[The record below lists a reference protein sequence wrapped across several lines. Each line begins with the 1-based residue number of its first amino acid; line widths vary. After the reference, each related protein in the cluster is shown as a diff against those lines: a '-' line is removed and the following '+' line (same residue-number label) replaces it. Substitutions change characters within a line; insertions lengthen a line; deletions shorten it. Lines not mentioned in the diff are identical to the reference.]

1 MDKIREC
8 ATWLWLHNPEFRR
21 WRIAVIES
29 AMRHWWTEWQKHPD
43 FEGHPYND
51 EPHNPIIQLA
61 VEHEPGVGGRTR
73 SFIIGSLLGVTAPKQ
88 IALARKMGHSF
99 TLEAILPDHPVD
111 PWFVSVL
118 SYSYAGRGRGYWA
131 RRYLKELLPKRLHR
145 LITKVRR
152 LNRMAKYKFLPVRE
166 PGMPNW
172 SRETWPDWYREH
184 TKGEII
190 MLRELS
196 DEEHG
201 DLSVYVDPMDFFR
214 IVTGKV
220 HPGDVQSY
228 VLHQPQLF

>member
-1 MDKIREC
+1 
-8 ATWLWLHNPEFRR
+8 
-21 WRIAVIES
+21 
-29 AMRHWWTEWQKHPD
+29 MRGENGLVLT
-43 FEGHPYND
+43 
-51 EPHNPIIQLA
+51 
-61 VEHEPGVGGRTR
+61 RT
-73 SFIIGSLLGVTAPKQ
+73 
-88 IALARKMGHSF
+88 SF
-99 TLEAILPDHPVD
+99 TPTQRNPMSNGETMWI
-111 PWFVSVL
+111 F
-118 SYSYAGRGRGYWA
+118 GR
-131 RRYLKELLPKRLHR
+131 RLHR

-152 LNRMAKYKFLPVRE
+152 LNRMTKYKFLPVRE

-201 DLSVYVDPMDFFR
+201 ELSVYVDPMDFFR

-220 HPGDVQSY
+220 HPDDVQSY